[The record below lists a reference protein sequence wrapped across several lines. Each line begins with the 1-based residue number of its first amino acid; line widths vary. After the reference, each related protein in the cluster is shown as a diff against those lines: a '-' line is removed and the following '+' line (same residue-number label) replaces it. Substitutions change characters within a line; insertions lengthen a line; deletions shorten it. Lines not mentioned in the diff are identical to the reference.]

1 MALYLV
7 VSMEQSLL
15 GQLAFLS
22 RLIEALK
29 KMATSFCLSRPDL
42 LVLAAALAAVLDLVP
57 VLGPF
62 LAPFKI

>member
-1 MALYLV
+1 
-7 VSMEQSLL
+7 MEQSLL

-29 KMATSFCLSRPDL
+29 KMATSSCSSSSYL
-42 LVLAAALAAVLDLVP
+42 LVLPAALAAVLDLIP